1 MIATSGLSKDY
12 GSGRGLFGLDLEVRQ
27 GEVFGFLGPN
37 GAGKSTT
44 MRLLL
49 DLIRPTS
56 GSAQLLGLDTVNDS
70 LAIRRRVGF
79 LPGDFALYP
88 KLTGRAML
96 DYLAQL
102 RGGVDPHVR
111 DSLVERFGADIDRPI
126 RQLSTGNRQKIGLVQ
141 AFMHEPELLILD
153 EPIAGLDPLVQQS
166 FHALLG
172 EVSGQGR
179 TVFLSS
185 HTLSEVERVTHRLA
199 ILRQGR
205 LVVVDSLENLR
216 KVAVQRLEI
225 EFAEP
230 VDVGEFR
237 ALPGV
242 TEVHAEG
249 SVVTVGF
256 EGSADAVVKAAAK
269 HEVRAIRPRE
279 EDLEDIFLH
288 YYKQTV
294 AHEPARRPDRAAP
307 ATARRALSGPRA
319 DRRDGRGRCAVPVGR
334 AHDRDAHVPKSVSNL
349 LGGGDYGTITG
360 WFRSEIAAIYGPL
373 VIGALAITGA
383 SATTAGE
390 EEDRIMGLVL
400 AHPIRR
406 PRLIAAKAAAIAVVV
421 LVIAFAT
428 WIGLI
433 VGVAVGGGGITL
445 AHITAL
451 AVQLAFFGFATGAVA
466 IALGAGTGRRSLA
479 TGVAAAVGIVGW
491 LINSFAPLV
500 GAIDWL
506 KYISPFYYYAGHDPL
521 TQGVDILGIIV
532 LGAVSLVLTALGMIG
547 IERRDLRA

>member
-1 MIATSGLSKDY
+1 MTAPPVLATSGLTKDY

-56 GSAQLLGLDTVNDS
+56 GSARVLGLDTVTDS
-70 LAIRRRVGF
+70 LVIRRRVGF

-102 RGGVDPHVR
+102 RGGVDPRAR
-111 DSLVERFGADIDRPI
+111 DALVERFGADIDRPI
-126 RQLSTGNRQKIGLVQ
+126 RQLSTGNRQKLGLVQ

-172 EVSGQGR
+172 EVSAQGR

-216 KVAVQRLEI
+216 KIAVQRLDI

-230 VDVGEFR
+230 VDADEFR

-242 TEVHAEG
+242 TEVRADG
-249 SVVTVGF
+249 RTVTVGF
-256 EGSADAVVKAAAK
+256 EGSADAVVKAAAT
-269 HEVRAIRPRE
+269 HEVLAVRPRE
-279 EDLEDIFLH
+279 EDLEDIFLR
-288 YYKQTV
+288 YY
-294 AHEPARRPDRAAP
+294 RSDG
-307 ATARRALSGPRA
+307 AT
-319 DRRDGRGRCAVPVGR
+319 
-334 AHDRDAHVPKSVSNL
+334 
-349 LGGGDYGTITG
+349 
-360 WFRSEIAAIYGPL
+360 
-373 VIGALAITGA
+373 
-383 SATTAGE
+383 
-390 EEDRIMGLVL
+390 
-400 AHPIRR
+400 
-406 PRLIAAKAAAIAVVV
+406 
-421 LVIAFAT
+421 
-428 WIGLI
+428 
-433 VGVAVGGGGITL
+433 
-445 AHITAL
+445 
-451 AVQLAFFGFATGAVA
+451 
-466 IALGAGTGRRSLA
+466 
-479 TGVAAAVGIVGW
+479 
-491 LINSFAPLV
+491 
-500 GAIDWL
+500 
-506 KYISPFYYYAGHDPL
+506 
-521 TQGVDILGIIV
+521 
-532 LGAVSLVLTALGMIG
+532 
-547 IERRDLRA
+547 